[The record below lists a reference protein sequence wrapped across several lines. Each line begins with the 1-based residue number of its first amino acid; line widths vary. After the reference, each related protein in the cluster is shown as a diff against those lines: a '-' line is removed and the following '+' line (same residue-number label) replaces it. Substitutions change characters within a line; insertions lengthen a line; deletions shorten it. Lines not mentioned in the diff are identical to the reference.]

1 MKQCLLLKHGSTM
14 YKEFKSKMGEL
25 QMEYFEVKKEEF
37 LSKLYTRREAEE
49 YLKINSVALQH
60 HIRKGNIIPCKEYGK
75 ASGKVQLFWESDLD
89 YLKENHV
96 GK

>member
-1 MKQCLLLKHGSTM
+1 MAQLCTWSSNL
-14 YKEFKSKMGEL
+14 KMGEL
-25 QMEYFEVKKEEF
+25 SMENEKITKQEF

-49 YLKINSVALQH
+49 YLEINSVALQH

-75 ASGKVQLFWESDLD
+75 ASGKVQLFWEYDLD
-89 YLKENHV
+89 ILKENHV

>member
-1 MKQCLLLKHGSTM
+1 MFTEL
-14 YKEFKSKMGEL
+14 KSKMGEL
-25 QMEYFEVKKEEF
+25 QMENERLTREEF
-37 LSKLYTRREAEE
+37 LSQLYTRREAEE
-49 YLKINSVALQH
+49 YLEINSVALQH

-89 YLKENHV
+89 FLRENHV